1 MYPEYIPTDE
11 KSNAE
16 RKFFRTLEKNLTDD
30 YTVIWN
36 IPWAAIP
43 PQGGIEDGQIDFLIL
58 HPQKGFLILE
68 VKGGGIEYDS
78 EKGKWISN
86 GKKSP
91 NIIKNPLVQAQGGM
105 HTLCN
110 ELLSEK
116 SPPKIRMACRGCT
129 FAYAKVFPDMSNE
142 GVNRIA
148 ERLFVQRELILSSQ
162 DMKPDAIM
170 PAIERVYTIH
180 KRNDRALGTEAIK
193 EIIDRHAESWR
204 VYPLLSSQF
213 EEEEI
218 ELLRLTE
225 NQFTTLSTLVH
236 HKRAA
241 IYGCAG
247 TGKTFLAVE
256 QARRLAKRNMKVLL
270 TCFNHNLSNWL
281 EEQLEKQARTDPRL
295 CNIDVTN
302 FHRIERKLNSRIAF
316 RGDEDVYIGYLLK
329 WINQKA
335 IRYDAVIVDEGQDFD
350 TKKWEVLE
358 ALLRSEESFFYI
370 FYDNN
375 QNIYQAQPNY
385 PVPLEHHCPLSDN
398 CRTTKKIHEAVIQY
412 YTVGGEDTPSCK
424 GPMGREIEFI
434 EVARDLSD
442 EQLKLATLLK
452 RLVDDDQV
460 PVEDIV
466 LLSPHKEDK
475 SRFTVGLKLDGKFQL
490 SWNMDNGSKPKSNTI
505 TCCTIK
511 AFKGLERPVVILIE
525 PEKINGFPN
534 PERLVYVALSRAR
547 LHLIILGNLYKSS
560 VLRKLL
566 K

>member
-1 MYPEYIPTDE
+1 MATMYPEYIPTDE

-110 ELLSEK
+110 ELL
-116 SPPKIRMACRGCT
+116 
-129 FAYAKVFPDMSNE
+129 
-142 GVNRIA
+142 
-148 ERLFVQRELILSSQ
+148 LSSQ